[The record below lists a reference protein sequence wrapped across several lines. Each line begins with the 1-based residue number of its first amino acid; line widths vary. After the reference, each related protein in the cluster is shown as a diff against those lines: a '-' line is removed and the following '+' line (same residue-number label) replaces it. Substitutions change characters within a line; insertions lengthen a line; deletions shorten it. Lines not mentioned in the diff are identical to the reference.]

1 MNTFSKENDPPVKTT
16 NQATDKLP
24 SVALETSDENTTA
37 HFNVSSRSW
46 RLGVTTHRATDAQ

>member
-37 HFNVSSRSW
+37 ALQ
-46 RLGVTTHRATDAQ
+46 RLLEELEARGDDAQGD